1 MSASAI
7 NDRIES
13 FNYTGNIGDITNVS
27 AGTGLTGGGA
37 SGSVT
42 LNVSGLTTS
51 EIATGSLLTGG
62 ATFENDDVHLMT
74 AAAVE
79 DKILS
84 YNYTGNTG
92 DITNVSAGTGL
103 TGGGTSG
110 SVSLSVNTGA
120 VTDGA
125 TTIPTGDH
133 VYDFVTD
140 FGYTTNIGDIT
151 GVTVT
156 AGSGM
161 TGGGS
166 ATSGNYNKT
175 LNVIGGDGITANAND
190 IQVDSSVVRTT
201 GAQAIAG
208 NKTFS
213 DNVTVTGNF
222 TVNGTSTTINTATLT
237 VEDNI
242 IVVNSGQ
249 AGTPANTVTAGIE
262 VERGDSANVRLVYAE
277 TGLGPNS
284 NLAGW
289 NFGNT
294 NVTADTFYG
303 DFIGDIVGSPSSFGT
318 LTTDDLTEGDDNLY
332 YLDSRVSQLCLE
344 VQVLIK
350 VLQVNL
356 L

>member
-1 MSASAI
+1 
-7 NDRIES
+7 
-13 FNYTGNIGDITNVS
+13 
-27 AGTGLTGGGA
+27 GGGA
-37 SGSVT
+37 SGSVI

-51 EIATGSLLTGG
+51 ELAAGSLQLSTES
-62 ATFENDDVHLMT
+62 FVDNDTSLMT
-74 AAAVE
+74 SAAIN
-79 DKILS
+79 DRILAIS
-84 YNYTGNTG
+84 TNNVG

-133 VYDFVTD
+133 VYDFVTG
-140 FGYTTNIGDIT
+140 FGYTDNIGDIT

-201 GAQAIAG
+201 GAQTIAG

-213 DNVTVTGNF
+213 NNVTVTGNF

-249 AGTPANTVTAGIE
+249 TGTPANTVTAGLE

-277 TGLGPNS
+277 TGLGPNT

-294 NVTADTFYG
+294 NVTAD
-303 DFIGDIVGSPSSFGT
+303 
-318 LTTDDLTEGDDNLY
+318 
-332 YLDSRVSQLCLE
+332 
-344 VQVLIK
+344 
-350 VLQVNL
+350 
-356 L
+356 